1 MTKPA
6 PYPVETRAK
15 GWRFELDHE
24 RIRQSD
30 TWALAAPEIRPWL
43 LMLWMTAWEQTPCGS
58 LPQDDELIAARIGM
72 SLDQFLAAKP
82 RLLRGWWLADDGR
95 LYHDTLTERVLEMV
109 ERRDG
114 ERNRKAE
121 YRARKQ
127 AEKAALLAS
136 EPEQIRPDLSRGRP
150 AMSHGTGMG
159 LPRDSGGSDATG
171 TGTSIKKNIAT
182 AAIHPP
188 ARDPVDNFSPPP
200 SEAIWL
206 AAQEECAAGY
216 AKLLNSL
223 EKVRGKTA
231 KFVSSDL
238 RLIAWEK
245 QGVTRAQLVEAYHL
259 AVADRDKSGDTGPVN
274 PGFVDVFL
282 VKVLHPGT
290 AASGVGGGGAPA
302 KGVDP
307 LGWALTASGIEAQG
321 AKLGVLQL
329 PGEQFPDFKARV
341 HAAAGLTEADR
352 SRLLADYGVRV

>member
-1 MTKPA
+1 MRDYAKVGPQFWSGRTGRALKKQGPEAVIVAMYLMTCQHA
-6 PYPVETRAK
+6 NMLGLYY
-15 GWRFELDHE
+15 LDP
-24 RIRQSD
+24 SY
-30 TWALAAPEIRPWL
+30 
-43 LMLWMTAWEQTPCGS
+43 
-58 LPQDDELIAARIGM
+58 IAADTGLPLEGALKGLRSACEAGFCRFDEDSMVVWVVEMARYQIAGQLEARDNRCKGIQREYDALPENPYLEPFFEKYGAAFHM
-72 SLDQFLAAKP
+72 TSKRSSDLPEVSPFQAPPKPLRSQEQEQEQENTFAAAAK
-82 RLLRGWWLADDGR
+82 
-95 LYHDTLTERVLEMV
+95 
-109 ERRDG
+109 
-114 ERNRKAE
+114 
-121 YRARKQ
+121 
-127 AEKAALLAS
+127 
-136 EPEQIRPDLSRGRP
+136 
-150 AMSHGTGMG
+150 
-159 LPRDSGGSDATG
+159 
-171 TGTSIKKNIAT
+171 
-182 AAIHPP
+182 HPP
-188 ARDPVDNFSPPP
+188 ARDSVDNFSPPP

-206 AAQEECAAGY
+206 AAQEECALGY

-321 AKLGVLQL
+321 AKLGVQQL
-329 PGEQFPDFKARV
+329 PGEQFPDFKTRV